1 MQLEKFE
8 ENNLQTFET
17 LKSISEEVKEL
28 NIKEKELKDN
38 LKQAM
43 EEHEIKK
50 IDNDFV
56 TVTYVAESE
65 TVKVDWKEVQME
77 EPDYYKELLSE
88 FKKESID
95 DKRFENEEPAEHK
108 DLMNDYPKVSKR
120 KAHIRMKVKSI

>member
-28 NIKEKELKDN
+28 KQQEDNVKAQLKE
-38 LKQAM
+38 AM

-65 TVKVDWKEVQME
+65 TVKVDWKEVQMKE
-77 EPDYYKELLSE
+77 ADYYKELLKE

-95 DKRFENEEPAEHK
+95 EKRFENEEPAEHK
-108 DLMNDYPKVSKR
+108 ELLDDYPKVSKR
-120 KAHIRMKVKSI
+120 KAHIRMKIK